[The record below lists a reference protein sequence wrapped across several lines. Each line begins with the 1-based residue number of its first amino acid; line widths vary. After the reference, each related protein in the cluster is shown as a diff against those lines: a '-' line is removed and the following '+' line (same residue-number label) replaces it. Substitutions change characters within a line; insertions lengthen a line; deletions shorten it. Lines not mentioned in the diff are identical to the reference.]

1 VAIYRPPGGNSQ
13 SFNEFLYALDQ
24 ILKDESNCIL
34 AINVLDDSTRSRLYR
49 TTIEAGGI
57 HLFNKIDCD
66 GCTFLIRNGS
76 NSPGSLLDQFITDAN
91 DITFK
96 LYVILKRFSLNIGA
110 LF

>member
-1 VAIYRPPGGNSQ
+1 VAIYRPPGGDSQ
-13 SFNEFLYALDQ
+13 SFNEFLSALDQ
-24 ILKDESNCIL
+24 ILEDESNCIL

-66 GCTFLIRNGS
+66 GCTFLIRNGP
-76 NSPGSLLDQFITDAN
+76 NSPGSLLDHFIPLILHLN
-91 DITFK
+91 
-96 LYVILKRFSLNIGA
+96 YVILKRFSLNIGA